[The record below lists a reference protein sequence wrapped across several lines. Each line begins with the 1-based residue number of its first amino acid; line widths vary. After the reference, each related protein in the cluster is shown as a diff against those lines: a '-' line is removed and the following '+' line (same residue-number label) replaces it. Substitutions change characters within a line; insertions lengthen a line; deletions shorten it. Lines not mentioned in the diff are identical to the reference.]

1 MLAYLLT
8 LLYVTYHYLSWFSI
22 MQQVSPPH
30 TQLVAAS
37 AHKLD
42 RYYCIN
48 LKFIFFIVHILKALF
63 NSVRVANN
71 SQTFFNKED
80 NRSSQITDVS
90 IKDVYRE
97 QRRYESFWKGVN
109 RGIYLDSINPKLID
123 GNKNKRALTMKKVMK
138 IW

>member
-1 MLAYLLT
+1 MFFLL
-8 LLYVTYHYLSWFSI
+8 LR
-22 MQQVSPPH
+22 
-30 TQLVAAS
+30 
-37 AHKLD
+37 AHKLR
-42 RYYCIN
+42 RYYCIH

-80 NRSSQITDVS
+80 NISSQITDVS

-97 QRRYESFWKGVN
+97 QRRYESFWEGVN

-123 GNKNKRALTMKKVMK
+123 GNKNKRALTMKKVNQYILDEDL
-138 IW
+138 IWQSFTCDHIY